1 MKCQNDYFNFDFK
14 LNYVTSKNKVLIK
27 RWAIFLDYC
36 LFDGNFIYNRNILTS
51 SGIFLEQLFCG
62 WLGLKGMTL
71 CLMERN
77 EFNIRFRF
85 YCGGNS

>member
-1 MKCQNDYFNFDFK
+1 MKCQNDFFNFDFEV
-14 LNYVTSKNKVLIK
+14 NYVTRKNKVLIK

-36 LFDGNFIYNRNILTS
+36 LFDGNFIHNRNILTKF
-51 SGIFLEQLFCG
+51 GIYLEQLFCG
-62 WLGLKGMTL
+62 WLGLKGTIL

-85 YCGGNS
+85 YCGSNS